1 MNTDQLSFWAR
12 YSIFIKSMLVGFLV
26 LILLIP
32 TAFIMELV
40 RERQNRQREVIAEVS
55 SKWASAQT
63 VSGPFLMIPY
73 QEKFVDDKGKVTM
86 IKRMM
91 HYLPESENINGE
103 LVPEERNRSIFMIIL
118 YKSDLTISGKFL
130 PVQLSQVGIDPADVL
145 WNEVRLCLG
154 ISDNRGIAEALSLN
168 WNGASSEMDPGFPPT
183 DIAGSGVS
191 SLLKNAEALKDS
203 AQAFEVK
210 LKLKGSER
218 LFFTPLG
225 KQTNVQ
231 LRSTWPDP
239 SFDGKFLPSQNTV
252 TEKGFTASWN
262 ILHFTRDIPQMWK
275 EGKQNIDEFA
285 FGVELLQGV
294 DSYSKTL
301 RTVKYALLFI
311 ALTFFL
317 YFFIET
323 LKKRSIHP
331 LQYVLV
337 GLALCIFYT
346 LLLSV
351 SEYTGFNIAYLI
363 ASIAT
368 IGLITAY
375 TYSIFKQSAIA
386 IALLVFLS
394 SLYGFI
400 YILIQLQDGA
410 LLFGS
415 IGLFILLAIVMY
427 YSRKIDWYGEGKKT
441 TSAIETKNDSTE
453 S

>member
-1 MNTDQLSFWAR
+1 
-12 YSIFIKSMLVGFLV
+12 
-26 LILLIP
+26 
-32 TAFIMELV
+32 
-40 RERQNRQREVIAEVS
+40 
-55 SKWASAQT
+55 
-63 VSGPFLMIPY
+63 
-73 QEKFVDDKGKVTM
+73 
-86 IKRMM
+86 
-91 HYLPESENINGE
+91 
-103 LVPEERNRSIFMIIL
+103 
-118 YKSDLTISGKFL
+118 
-130 PVQLSQVGIDPADVL
+130 
-145 WNEVRLCLG
+145 
-154 ISDNRGIAEALSLN
+154 
-168 WNGASSEMDPGFPPT
+168 
-183 DIAGSGVS
+183 
-191 SLLKNAEALKDS
+191 
-203 AQAFEVK
+203 
-210 LKLKGSER
+210 
-218 LFFTPLG
+218 
-225 KQTNVQ
+225 
-231 LRSTWPDP
+231 
-239 SFDGKFLPSQNTV
+239 
-252 TEKGFTASWN
+252 
-262 ILHFTRDIPQMWK
+262 
-275 EGKQNIDEFA
+275 
-285 FGVELLQGV
+285 LQGV

-323 LKKRSIHP
+323 LKKRSVHP

-375 TYSIFKQSAIA
+375 TYSIFKQPAIA
-386 IALLVFLS
+386 IALLIFLS

-427 YSRKIDWYGEGKKT
+427 YSRKIDWYGEGKKFNT
-441 TSAIETKNDSTE
+441 TDSINENTPA